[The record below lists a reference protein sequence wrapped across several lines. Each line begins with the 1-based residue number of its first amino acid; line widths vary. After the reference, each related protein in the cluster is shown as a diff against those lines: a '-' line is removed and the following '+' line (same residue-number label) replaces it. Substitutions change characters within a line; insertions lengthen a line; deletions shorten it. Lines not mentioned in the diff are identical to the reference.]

1 MSQGLFAGATN
12 YQEQTKED
20 IALDIEKWIRNAK
33 EMKDTMD
40 TSIAKLKDANYWECI
55 PTAFNVIAN
64 QYPMFA
70 CRFVLILIWSY

>member
-33 EMKDTMD
+33 EMKYTMGYIYCK
-40 TSIAKLKDANYWECI
+40 TEGCQLLGLYPICI
-55 PTAFNVIAN
+55 
-64 QYPMFA
+64 
-70 CRFVLILIWSY
+70 